1 MTIPLVVVGAGGFG
15 RETLDVLE
23 AVNRSHS
30 AAAFSVR
37 GVLDDAPQ
45 EIVLDR
51 LAARGIGYL
60 GTIAGWLATGSAAQY
75 LIAVGAPAA
84 RRRIDQELSAAGLE
98 PATVIHP
105 SAVIGSVG
113 SVGAGTVVCAGVQIS
128 TNVRLGRHAHVN
140 PNATIGHDCVL
151 EDFVS
156 INPNATVSGDC
167 HLETETYVGSSAV
180 ILQGLRT
187 GRAATI
193 GAAACVVRDVP
204 PGCTVV
210 GVPARVVRVLRIRPS
225 IMARPA
231 TDLVR

>member
-1 MTIPLVVVGAGGFG
+1 MTTAVVVIGAGGFG
-15 RETLDVLE
+15 RETLDVVAAINGAR
-23 AVNRSHS
+23 AVP
-30 AAAFSVR
+30 AFDVV
-37 GVLDDAPQ
+37 GVVDDAPQ
-45 EIVLDR
+45 RIFLER
-51 LAARGIGYL
+51 LAVRDVRYL
-60 GTIAGWLATGSAAQY
+60 GTIASWLATGPSADY
-75 LIAVGAPAA
+75 LIGIGAPAA
-84 RRRIDQELSAAGLE
+84 RRRIDRDLSAAGLT
-98 PATVIHP
+98 PAIAIHP
-105 SAVIGSVG
+105 SAVLGSVG
-113 SVGAGTVVCAGVQIS
+113 TVGVGTVVCAGVQIS

-204 PGCTVV
+204 AGCTVV
-210 GVPARVVRVLRIRPS
+210 GVPARVVSDRPIRV
-225 IMARPA
+225 
-231 TDLVR
+231 VRST

>member
-1 MTIPLVVVGAGGFG
+1 MTTPVVVVGAGGFG

-23 AVNRSHS
+23 AVNRSLRV
-30 AAAFSVR
+30 AAFSVL

-45 EIVLDR
+45 EIFLDR

-60 GTIAGWLATGSAAQY
+60 GTIAAWLATGSAAQY
-75 LIAVGAPAA
+75 LIGVGAPAA
-84 RRRIDQELSAAGLE
+84 RRRIDHELSAAGLE

-105 SAVIGSVG
+105 SVVIGSVG

-180 ILQGLRT
+180 ILQGLHT

-204 PGCTVV
+204 AGATVV
-210 GVPARVVRVLRIRPS
+210 GVPARVVSDPPIRV
-225 IMARPA
+225 
-231 TDLVR
+231 VRST